1 MIAFDLEKDAAN
13 IAKHGVSLR
22 LAERV
27 ELDDA
32 VIIPDLRPDYGEPRW
47 TALQTID
54 GRLHVLVFT
63 ARSGGIR
70 AISLRKANDR
80 EQRFFDR
87 KRSGGNTA

>member
-1 MIAFDLEKDAAN
+1 MIEFDPDKDAVN

-22 LAERV
+22 LAERI

-32 VIIPDLRPDYGEPRW
+32 VVIPDLRRDYGEPRW

-63 ARSGGIR
+63 ARSGATR

-80 EQRFFDR
+80 EQKFFDR
-87 KRSGGNTA
+87 KRSGRDSA